1 MTAGGV
7 LGTAPNV
14 QAGYQAPT
22 AGEEPV
28 PEYDPMANPQDNMPP
43 NGPAEIGYPRSGY
56 PSSGYP
62 SSGYPSSNYPSVGA
76 PASGAP
82 SGGGSFGGN
91 SFIPPSGM

>member
-1 MTAGGV
+1 MTAVGV

-43 NGPAEIGYPRSGY
+43 NGPAE
-56 PSSGYP
+56 SGYP